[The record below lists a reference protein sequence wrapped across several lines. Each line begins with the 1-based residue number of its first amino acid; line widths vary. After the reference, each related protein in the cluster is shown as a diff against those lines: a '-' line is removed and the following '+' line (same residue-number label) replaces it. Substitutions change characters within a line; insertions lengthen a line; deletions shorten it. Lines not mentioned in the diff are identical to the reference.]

1 MVGELNGSL
10 PKPIQINS
18 GNLRNE
24 NDVDPA
30 LTNRSIFICRC
41 FPPRCFPTKVI
52 MIPRYKPRGSML
64 MQKLPEIRSWPLHAS
79 TCQVSADCFCLQPEG
94 TLPMHYEAA
103 TLVAGD
109 PSVKKVDHFRT
120 PKTHYFNQQPNRSQA
135 TRLPVKAGTG

>member
-52 MIPRYKPRGSML
+52 MIPRYKPPGSML

-94 TLPMHYEAA
+94 TLPMHN
-103 TLVAGD
+103 TKPQPWLLVT
-109 PSVKKVDHFRT
+109 PLSKKWITSELRNPIISTNNPIEVK
-120 PKTHYFNQQPNRSQA
+120 QQGC
-135 TRLPVKAGTG
+135 L